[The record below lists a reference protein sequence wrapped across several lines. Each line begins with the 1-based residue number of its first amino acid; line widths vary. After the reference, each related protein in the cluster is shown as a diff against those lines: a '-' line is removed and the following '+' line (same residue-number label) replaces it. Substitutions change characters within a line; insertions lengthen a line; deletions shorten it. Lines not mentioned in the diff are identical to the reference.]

1 MNMSNLPTLLAQTEA
16 EAAGI
21 AIMILGF
28 LGAMLIPF
36 LLLLAFG
43 LFVQWKIYLKAGQP
57 GWACLIPVY
66 STIIG
71 LQVQRRPV
79 WWLVFF
85 YISWLPIDLEIIRT
99 VSFVAGLIMWIFMG
113 LDYAKH
119 FGKGMGFALG
129 LIFPFTALI
138 LYPILAFGSSQY
150 QGVSTAATL
159 ATSPPAPPADPPA
172 APPADPPAD
181 HPAEEA

>member
-21 AIMILGF
+21 VILILGI
-28 LGAMLIPF
+28 LGVMLIPF

-43 LFVQWKIYLKAGQP
+43 LLVQWKIYSKAGQP
-57 GWACLIPVY
+57 GWACLIPIY

-85 YISWLPIDLEIIRT
+85 YILWVPIDLEIIQT
-99 VSFVAGLIMWIFMG
+99 VGFVACLIMWIFMG

-138 LYPILAFGSSQY
+138 FYPILAFGSAQY
-150 QGVSTAATL
+150 QGVSAA
-159 ATSPPAPPADPPA
+159 AAPPADPPA
-172 APPADPPAD
+172 APPADPPAAPPAD
-181 HPAEEA
+181 PPAEEA